1 MLDERKV
8 KIMTYLSHYEE
19 TKGKE
24 DFKVS
29 GFYRKDYVGLHNIC
43 AFLWVTAGYGI
54 LMGLLGI
61 VFLDV
66 LLKHLSVSLAAVL
79 GLAAIAG
86 YVAVLTVYLLLS
98 AGIYNRRHRDAR
110 KRVKR
115 YHYHLTRLIK
125 LYEREKE

>member
-1 MLDERKV
+1 MLDERKI

-24 DFKVS
+24 DFKIS
-29 GFYRKDYVGLHNIC
+29 EFYRKDYVSLHNIC
-43 AFLWVTAGYGI
+43 AFLWVTAGYG
-54 LMGLLGI
+54 LLAGLLGI

-66 LLKHLSVSLAAVL
+66 ILKHLSVTLITVL
-79 GLAAIAG
+79 GLAAISG

-98 AGIYNRRHRDAR
+98 TGIYNRRHQDAR